1 MKVNYRNFRYIPSIV
16 KTACFNYE
24 GWIVGGAAEFLIG
37 KIKPYSE
44 KPKDW
49 DVIVPVTKWEYIF
62 PIVPYKFANVNT
74 FGGFKIFE
82 NDIEIDIWP
91 EDLGHFFMGATKG
104 ELLAVQ
110 PKTQQVAKII

>member
-1 MKVNYRNFRYIPSIV
+1 MKVNYINFRHMPSLV

-24 GWIVGGAAEFLIG
+24 GWVVGGGAEFLIG
-37 KIKPYSE
+37 NIKE
-44 KPKDW
+44 PKDW
-49 DVIVPVTKWEYIF
+49 DVIVPVTKWEHIF
-62 PIVPYKFANVNT
+62 PIVPYKFAEVNT
-74 FGGFKIFE
+74 FGGFKVLE

-110 PKTQQVAKII
+110 PKTQQIAKII